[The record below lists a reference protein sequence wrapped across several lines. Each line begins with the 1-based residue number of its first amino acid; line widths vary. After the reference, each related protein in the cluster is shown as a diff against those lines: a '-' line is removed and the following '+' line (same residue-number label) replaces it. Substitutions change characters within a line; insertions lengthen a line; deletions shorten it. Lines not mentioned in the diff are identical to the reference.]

1 MLLIFSEQTD
11 KSTSDVIDWLLY
23 HKIKYIRINENQ
35 IIHVTNIEFNN
46 GRLNYQLHIG
56 DINIQNSEIN
66 GVWYRRG
73 DFVPN
78 FGYNYYHI
86 KDETDIYY
94 NEKIF
99 SNRQTKLESHF
110 LRNYILSDI
119 FSKKH
124 VNSIFNAEC
133 NKLLNLTLAKNFDLN
148 VPEFIITNSKKS
160 LLKFFSNADG
170 KIISKFIS
178 PGFASFPNGF
188 SFTNAGTVKITTQNL
203 YEMPDY
209 FQTTF
214 FQKEI
219 VKKFEIRIFYL
230 NNKLYSEAIFSQN
243 DEQTKIDFRHYNL
256 NKPNRTVPFELPN
269 DVTNS
274 LLNLLN
280 KIKLNCASIDMIYST
295 NKQYYFLEINP
306 LGQFWQVSYPCNYY
320 LENEIAKYLKYNQD
334 GK

>member
-1 MLLIFSEQTD
+1 
-11 KSTSDVIDWLLY
+11 
-23 HKIKYIRINENQ
+23 
-35 IIHVTNIEFNN
+35 
-46 GRLNYQLHIG
+46 
-56 DINIQNSEIN
+56 
-66 GVWYRRG
+66 
-73 DFVPN
+73 
-78 FGYNYYHI
+78 
-86 KDETDIYY
+86 
-94 NEKIF
+94 
-99 SNRQTKLESHF
+99 
-110 LRNYILSDI
+110 
-119 FSKKH
+119 
-124 VNSIFNAEC
+124 
-133 NKLLNLTLAKNFDLN
+133 
-148 VPEFIITNSKKS
+148 
-160 LLKFFSNADG
+160 
-170 KIISKFIS
+170 
-178 PGFASFPNGF
+178 
-188 SFTNAGTVKITTQNL
+188 
-203 YEMPDY
+203 MPDY